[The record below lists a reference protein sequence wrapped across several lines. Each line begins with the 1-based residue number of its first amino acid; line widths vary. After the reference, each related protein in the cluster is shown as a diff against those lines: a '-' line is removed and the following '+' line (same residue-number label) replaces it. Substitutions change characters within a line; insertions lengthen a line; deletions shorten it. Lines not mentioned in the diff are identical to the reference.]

1 MYSYEDRIRA
11 VTLYIQLGKRVAAT
25 IQQLGYPTKNSL
37 KGWCREYEQDRDL
50 KTAVVRPPKFTT
62 EQKARAVEHYLMH
75 GRCAAFTIKALGYPR
90 RASLHAWVQELNPR
104 VTLPLKSGVLSVV
117 QNVDK
122 ELRNGCKASA
132 CGVHA
137 GI

>member
-75 GRCAAFTIKALGYPR
+75 GRCAAFTIKALGYPG

-104 VTLPLKSGVLSVV
+104 ARPRVLGESRRLPWRLNS
-117 QNVDK
+117 
-122 ELRNGCKASA
+122 
-132 CGVHA
+132 
-137 GI
+137 